1 MPMPIGFKTVFY
13 KEFAGYFRSGNAYII
28 LGVYALLSFAA
39 AFYVGGYFTLDNT
52 SLASFF
58 LYQPEILTV
67 LMPAVTMR
75 SWTDE
80 RRQGTVEYLLTQ
92 PVDHASAVLAKFAA
106 AWLFGGLML
115 PASLPFWLWTSFLTP
130 LDNLNILSAY
140 LVCILIIGTFS
151 ALGCAVSAFNG
162 NTVIA
167 YIITIFVLWGFA
179 GLNLD
184 FLIAPAQNL
193 SEEIAVRIIRSLNF
207 NKHYQDFVSGQAG
220 LDNVIYFISVIVPAL
235 WLNVVALEYKK
246 K

>member
-1 MPMPIGFKTVFY
+1 MDIVFNP
-13 KEFAGYFRSGNAYII
+13 ARQSQHPFR
-28 LGVYALLSFAA
+28 
-39 AFYVGGYFTLDNT
+39 
-52 SLASFF
+52 
-58 LYQPEILTV
+58 
-67 LMPAVTMR
+67 
-75 SWTDE
+75 
-80 RRQGTVEYLLTQ
+80 
-92 PVDHASAVLAKFAA
+92 
-106 AWLFGGLML
+106 LFGLH
-115 PASLPFWLWTSFLTP
+115 S
-130 LDNLNILSAY
+130 DY
-140 LVCILIIGTFS
+140 RH
-151 ALGCAVSAFNG
+151 VSAFNG

-193 SEEIAVRIIRSLNF
+193 SDEIAVRIIRSLNF